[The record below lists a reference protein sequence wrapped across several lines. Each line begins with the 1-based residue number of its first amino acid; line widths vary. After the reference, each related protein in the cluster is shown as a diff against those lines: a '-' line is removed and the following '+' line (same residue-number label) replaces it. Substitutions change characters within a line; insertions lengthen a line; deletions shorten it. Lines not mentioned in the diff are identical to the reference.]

1 MPLCSQC
8 GGEISQGAS
17 FCRHCGSSTSFAPTN
32 LTSNPSPTQDGS
44 SGFKNFTKWLGI
56 GCGGILAVF
65 VILVVIV
72 NIIFSGAEEDLEPI
86 PSPALPGVGATSI
99 PVVADGTNIASEAAT
114 IQTSVNN
121 STPISI
127 TKPTVAS
134 ESISGPSLTPMPT
147 ANPTMTPTSTPT
159 SMPTVTP
166 TPAPTS
172 AKDHKDLDHF
182 QGRLGPLIADDFDAY
197 CGFIRDEYWHLM
209 EEHESTT
216 FVFVHVAAYQFEF
229 PPNEIA
235 RRLTMCGLDLN
246 GEACVGTAC
255 DWESAPKLGPDGRII
270 EPPKFKE
277 DN

>member
-17 FCRHCGSSTSFAPTN
+17 FCRHCRSATSFAPTN
-32 LTSNPSPTQDGS
+32 LTSNPPPTQNGS
-44 SGFKNFTKWLGI
+44 SGLKRTVKQAGI

-86 PSPALPGVGATSI
+86 PSLALPRVGATSI
-99 PVVADGTNIASEAAT
+99 PAVADSTSVASDAVT
-114 IQTSVNN
+114 IQTSVNK

-147 ANPTMTPTSTPT
+147 ANPTI
-159 SMPTVTP
+159 MPTVTP

-246 GEACVGTAC
+246 GGACVGTAC
-255 DWESAPKLGPDGRII
+255 DWESAPKLGPDGQII